1 MLKIYINLG
10 GKWDDYPECPLRSDL
25 NTCGACQ
32 DSKINKINS
41 CPQLDDEGE
50 KYTVPDWC
58 PHEPCQE
65 DINHPE
71 LWKSASWRWFIINC

>member
-58 PHEPCQE
+58 PVKNGGVEILPKPL
-65 DINHPE
+65 DIQQ
-71 LWKSASWRWFIINC
+71 II